1 MVMDREALK
10 ARLLEIAKR
19 ESIKFGKDVSKEMKE
34 NIKLEKNEAEKW
46 VKIIYIG
53 KEIKRKPISREGFE
67 QLLSQIVSGG
77 KLPEFEI
84 INGENHVKFQ
94 FQDKDIVIKVYNH
107 YNSFFFGNLQQQTV
121 NSFLTK
127 YITELLDE
135 GCATGECGCHSHGD
149 ACGVP
154 SDDVAKNPE

>member
-1 MVMDREALK
+1 MDRDALK
-10 ARLLEIAKR
+10 ARLLEMVRR

-53 KEIKRKPISREGFE
+53 DKIKRKPIMREGLE

-77 KLPEFEI
+77 EIPEFEI
-84 INGENHVKFQ
+84 INEENHVKFQ

-107 YNSFFFGNLQQQTV
+107 YNSFFFGDIQQQTV
-121 NSFLTK
+121 NAFLTK
-127 YITELLDE
+127 QVSELMDD

-154 SDDVAKNPE
+154 SDDLGKKSE